1 MSKHVIAS
9 LIIAGLAGHAFAAT
23 ADTTATTQTARLEA
37 SRTEPDRRHLE
48 RVEARTADTA
58 ADAKTERSAARVE
71 FRKDRQGLP
80 RWWN

>member
-9 LIIAGLAGHAFAAT
+9 LIIAGLAGNAFAAT
-23 ADTTATTQTARLEA
+23 ADTTVTTTQTARLEA
-37 SRTEPDRRHLE
+37 SRAEPDRQDIELA
-48 RVEARTADTA
+48 EARTAD
-58 ADAKTERSAARVE
+58 DAKAERSASRVE